1 MSSTQS
7 SASSNGTTTAATPT
21 TTISL
26 ALSPEQ
32 SKTTTAT
39 TTSSSEPQS
48 GSVQRHTQPQPQRR
62 RRRRMIRGKWIRLSR
77 VRRYLRLHS
86 RYRKISQRAVLLC
99 TVMIEHCLETIL
111 NKAKEAAKD
120 DRSTKIK
127 NRHLTRAI
135 IKDEMMRTIFNR
147 SVIPNGGG
155 MIRNS

>member
-48 GSVQRHTQPQPQRR
+48 GSVQRHTQPQPRR

-111 NKAKEAAKD
+111 IKAKEAAKD

-135 IKDEMMRTIFNR
+135 IKDEMMRIIFNR